1 MNQSETSHQGPTA
14 TSATVE
20 MVTVRVG
27 KRSDVQR
34 QKGELIIWS
43 VRMIRAGFEP
53 CSRRMQF
60 KTIEMG
66 QQFQYCGM

>member
-27 KRSDVQR
+27 KRSDGQR
-34 QKGELIIWS
+34 QKGGLIRS
-43 VRMIRAGFEP
+43 VCMIHAGSEP

-60 KTIEMG
+60 ETIEMG
-66 QQFQYCGM
+66 QQFQSL

>member
-14 TSATVE
+14 TSGTVE

-27 KRSDVQR
+27 KRSDGQR
-34 QKGELIIWS
+34 QKGELIWS
-43 VRMIRAGFEP
+43 VSMMHAGFELY
-53 CSRRMQF
+53 SRRMQL

-66 QQFQYCGM
+66 QQFQSCGM